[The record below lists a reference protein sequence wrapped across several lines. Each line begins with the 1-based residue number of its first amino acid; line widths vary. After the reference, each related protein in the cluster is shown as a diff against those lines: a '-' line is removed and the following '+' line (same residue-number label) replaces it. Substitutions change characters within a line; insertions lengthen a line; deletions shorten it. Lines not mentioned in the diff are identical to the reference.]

1 MDIVDIIFQSYSNE
15 ELDKNIILK
24 EIDDI
29 TKLERT
35 LLKTLSKSQK
45 DIYFQLESMKFDEE
59 MERQKAIIK
68 YVISFYKTILTG
80 ENK

>member
-29 TKLERT
+29 TELERT

-45 DIYFQLESMKFDEE
+45 DIYYQLESMRFDEE